1 MSESFL
7 DRISFTAGLPVMGAV
22 GEAVAGGAVVAG
34 GGKFSVDPEHAQQLI
49 DDLRAVLKE
58 LAAINEQ
65 ARRLATVDPPAE
77 DPHSRRAAQEISK
90 VAVGK
95 DGCHYEANLAYQKAI
110 KATIA
115 SLEASLKAYREAEQA
130 NIMRQRG

>member
-22 GEAVAGGAVVAG
+22 GDAGGAVVAG
-34 GGKFSVDPEHAQQLI
+34 GGKFSVDPDHAQQLI
-49 DDLRAVLKE
+49 DDLRAVVKE
-58 LAAINEQ
+58 LIAINAQ
-65 ARRLATVDPPAE
+65 AQMLAEVTPPAE

-95 DGCHYEANLAYQKAI
+95 DGCHHEANLAYQEAI
-110 KATIA
+110 MATIA